1 MAYFSKDLNAVD
13 AQGNPLDPEIWS
25 DEIFTDGFELMSIS
39 DQFGEV
45 GSGAMVS
52 VDEDLS
58 AQPGSTINYTFV
70 PYEKM
75 DAVLG
80 NTTSVKA
87 NAAELKEF
95 GLPIDMHIV
104 NFPFRKKGRMTDQR
118 LVWKFRSTA
127 KRQLTRRQM
136 DYNED
141 IIFAVGAGVTY
152 DELDGVA
159 KSHTS
164 ASDTTDRVNGDTR
177 CIRASG
183 GNSSAAVTA
192 ANSDNTALLSAMD
205 ANDKM
210 NVNLIEDVYLQAR
223 ARDPY
228 IVQPL
233 QLQDADPVYALFM
246 SLRAARDLRRDPMFE
261 KYQLAKIN
269 AGLKNDAFGRRAF
282 GQWDNVL
289 LFASERII
297 EFGTSG
303 SDEIAR
309 NLFVGGEAVLQL
321 FGMLQADFTEDI
333 EDHERDY
340 SAAIDTIRGEKKVTF
355 NGTDVNIIQVPT
367 ASNKNS

>member
-1 MAYFSKDLNAVD
+1 MTSFLKV
-13 AQGNPLDPEIWS
+13 
-25 DEIFTDGFELMSIS
+25 FELMSIS

-164 ASDTTDRVNGDTR
+164 ASDTPR
-177 CIRASG
+177 S
-183 GNSSAAVTA
+183 
-192 ANSDNTALLSAMD
+192 
-205 ANDKM
+205 
-210 NVNLIEDVYLQAR
+210 
-223 ARDPY
+223 
-228 IVQPL
+228 
-233 QLQDADPVYALFM
+233 
-246 SLRAARDLRRDPMFE
+246 
-261 KYQLAKIN
+261 
-269 AGLKNDAFGRRAF
+269 
-282 GQWDNVL
+282 
-289 LFASERII
+289 
-297 EFGTSG
+297 
-303 SDEIAR
+303 
-309 NLFVGGEAVLQL
+309 
-321 FGMLQADFTEDI
+321 
-333 EDHERDY
+333 
-340 SAAIDTIRGEKKVTF
+340 
-355 NGTDVNIIQVPT
+355 
-367 ASNKNS
+367 